1 MRRRAGSKAGAHPRA
16 GRGNRVETAH
26 KAVLGIVGWS
36 GSGKTSLVRRLLHEL
51 VGRGISVSTIKHAH
65 AGFDIDTP
73 GKDSHVHR
81 EAGACEVV
89 VSSVNRF
96 ALIHENRNEPEP
108 RIAGLLA
115 RMAPV
120 DLVLIEGFKS
130 EPHDKL
136 EVHRPA
142 VGKPALYPRDPDV
155 IALATDEEAAD
166 ARIPVLDLND
176 TAAIADFIV
185 SHCGLR
191 PATEEVA

>member
-1 MRRRAGSKAGAHPRA
+1 MSHG
-16 GRGNRVETAH
+16 
-26 KAVLGIVGWS
+26 AVLGIVGWS

-65 AGFDIDTP
+65 TGFDIDTP

-81 EAGACEVV
+81 EAGAREVV

-96 ALIHENRNEPEP
+96 ALIHENRDEPEP
-108 RIAGLLA
+108 RIDGLLA

-155 IALATDEEAAD
+155 IALATDGEAAD
-166 ARIPVLDLND
+166 AEIPVLDLND
-176 TAAIADFIV
+176 AAAIADFIV
-185 SHCGLR
+185 AHCGLR
-191 PATEEVA
+191 PAARGAA

>member
-1 MRRRAGSKAGAHPRA
+1 MS
-16 GRGNRVETAH
+16 H

-36 GSGKTSLVRRLLHEL
+36 GSGKTSLVRRLLHEF
-51 VGRGISVSTIKHAH
+51 VRRGISVSTIKHAH

-96 ALIHENRNEPEP
+96 ALIHENRDEPEP
-108 RIAGLLA
+108 RIDGLLA
-115 RMAPV
+115 RMTPV

-155 IALATDEEAAD
+155 VALATDTGAD
-166 ARIPVLDLND
+166 DAHIPVLDLND

-185 SHCGLR
+185 AHCGLR
-191 PATEEVA
+191 PAAEEVA

>member
-1 MRRRAGSKAGAHPRA
+1 MS
-16 GRGNRVETAH
+16 H

-36 GSGKTSLVRRLLHEL
+36 GSGKTSLVRRLLHEF
-51 VGRGISVSTIKHAH
+51 VRRGISVSTIKHAH

-96 ALIHENRNEPEP
+96 ALIHENRDEPEP
-108 RIAGLLA
+108 RIDGLLA
-115 RMAPV
+115 RMTPV

-155 IALATDEEAAD
+155 VALATDAGAD
-166 ARIPVLDLND
+166 DAHIPVLDLND

-185 SHCGLR
+185 AHCGLR
-191 PATEEVA
+191 PAAEEVA

>member
-1 MRRRAGSKAGAHPRA
+1 MS
-16 GRGNRVETAH
+16 H

-36 GSGKTSLVRRLLHEL
+36 GSGKTSLVRRLLHEF
-51 VGRGISVSTIKHAH
+51 VRRGISVSTIKHAH

-96 ALIHENRNEPEP
+96 ALIHENRDEPEP
-108 RIAGLLA
+108 RIDGLLA

-130 EPHDKL
+130 EPHEKL

-142 VGKPALYPRDPDV
+142 VGKPALYPSDPDV
-155 IALATDEEAAD
+155 VALATDARAD
-166 ARIPVLDLND
+166 DAHIPVLDLND
-176 TAAIADFIV
+176 AAAIADFIV
-185 SHCGLR
+185 VHCGLR
-191 PATEEVA
+191 PAAEEVA

>member
-1 MRRRAGSKAGAHPRA
+1 M
-16 GRGNRVETAH
+16 AH

-81 EAGACEVV
+81 EAGAREVV

-115 RMAPV
+115 RMTPV

-136 EVHRPA
+136 EVHRPS
-142 VGKPALYPRDPDV
+142 VGKPALHPRDPDV
-155 IALATDEEAAD
+155 IALATDAAAAD

-176 TAAIADFIV
+176 TGAIADFIV
-185 SHCGLR
+185 AHCGLR
-191 PATEEVA
+191 PAAEEVA

>member
-1 MRRRAGSKAGAHPRA
+1 ME
-16 GRGNRVETAH
+16 RG
-26 KAVLGIVGWS
+26 AVLGIVGWS

-81 EAGACEVV
+81 EAGAREVV
-89 VSSVNRF
+89 VSSVTRF
-96 ALIHENRNEPEP
+96 ALIHENRDEPEP
-108 RIAGLLA
+108 RIDGLLA

-120 DLVLIEGFKS
+120 DLVLIEGFKR

-136 EVHRPA
+136 EVHRPS
-142 VGKPALYPRDPDV
+142 VGKPALYPSDPDV
-155 IALATDEEAAD
+155 VALATDAEAED
-166 ARIPVLDLND
+166 AAIPVLDLND

-185 SHCGLR
+185 AHCGLR
-191 PATEEVA
+191 TAARGAA

>member
-1 MRRRAGSKAGAHPRA
+1 MS
-16 GRGNRVETAH
+16 H

-36 GSGKTSLVRRLLHEL
+36 GSGKTSLVRRLLHEF
-51 VGRGISVSTIKHAH
+51 VRRGISVSTIKHAH

-96 ALIHENRNEPEP
+96 ALIHENRDQPEP
-108 RIAGLLA
+108 RIDGLLA

-155 IALATDEEAAD
+155 VALATDAGAD
-166 ARIPVLDLND
+166 DAHIPVLDLND

-185 SHCGLR
+185 AHCGLR
-191 PATEEVA
+191 PAAEEVA

>member
-1 MRRRAGSKAGAHPRA
+1 MS
-16 GRGNRVETAH
+16 H

-36 GSGKTSLVRRLLHEL
+36 GSGKTSLVRRLLHEF
-51 VGRGISVSTIKHAH
+51 VRRGISVSTIKHAH

-96 ALIHENRNEPEP
+96 ALIHENRDQPEP
-108 RIAGLLA
+108 RIDGLLA

-142 VGKPALYPRDPDV
+142 VGKPALYPSDPDV
-155 IALATDEEAAD
+155 VALATDAGAD
-166 ARIPVLDLND
+166 DAHIPVLDLND
-176 TAAIADFIV
+176 AAAIADFIV
-185 SHCGLR
+185 VHCGLR
-191 PATEEVA
+191 PAAEEVA

>member
-1 MRRRAGSKAGAHPRA
+1 MS
-16 GRGNRVETAH
+16 H

-36 GSGKTSLVRRLLHEL
+36 GSGKTSLVRRLLHEF
-51 VGRGISVSTIKHAH
+51 VRRGISVSTIKHAH

-96 ALIHENRNEPEP
+96 ALIHENRDQPEP
-108 RIAGLLA
+108 RIDGLLA

-155 IALATDEEAAD
+155 VALATDAGAD
-166 ARIPVLDLND
+166 DAHIPVLDLND
-176 TAAIADFIV
+176 AAAIADFIV
-185 SHCGLR
+185 AHCGLR
-191 PATEEVA
+191 PAAEEVA

>member
-1 MRRRAGSKAGAHPRA
+1 MS
-16 GRGNRVETAH
+16 H

-96 ALIHENRNEPEP
+96 ALIHENRGQPEP
-108 RIAGLLA
+108 RIDGLLA
-115 RMAPV
+115 RMTPV

-155 IALATDEEAAD
+155 VALATDAGAD
-166 ARIPVLDLND
+166 DAHIPVLDLND

-185 SHCGLR
+185 VHCGLR
-191 PATEEVA
+191 PAAEEVA

>member
-1 MRRRAGSKAGAHPRA
+1 M
-16 GRGNRVETAH
+16 
-26 KAVLGIVGWS
+26 
-36 GSGKTSLVRRLLHEL
+36 
-51 VGRGISVSTIKHAH
+51 
-65 AGFDIDTP
+65 
-73 GKDSHVHR
+73 
-81 EAGACEVV
+81 V

-96 ALIHENRNEPEP
+96 ALIHENRDEPEP
-108 RIAGLLA
+108 RIDGLLA

-155 IALATDEEAAD
+155 IALATDDEVAGPG
-166 ARIPVLDLND
+166 IPVLDLND

-185 SHCGLR
+185 AHCGLR
-191 PATEEVA
+191 PAARGVA